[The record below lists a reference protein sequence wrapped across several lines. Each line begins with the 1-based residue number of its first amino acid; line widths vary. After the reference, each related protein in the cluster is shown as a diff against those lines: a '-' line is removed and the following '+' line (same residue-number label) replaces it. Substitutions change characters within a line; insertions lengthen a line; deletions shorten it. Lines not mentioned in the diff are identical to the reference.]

1 MLMSLLYQTHSPFAR
16 KALVVAKECFIDSLI
31 DVEHHETSPVV
42 RNEEVYAAN
51 PLGKV
56 PVLITDSGLTLY
68 DSNVISAYF
77 DALSSGPKLL
87 PDDPVRRFTTL
98 RLEALAQGIC
108 DAGIRYRTETER
120 RPQGMCWQKYADG
133 QADKLLASYEYLENS
148 DDLDGPLNLGHIA
161 LGTALDWI
169 VFRGLPGFESFPKLT
184 DWYLTII
191 QRESFKQTQYSGQT
205 YD

>member
-1 MLMSLLYQTHSPFAR
+1 MLMTLLYQTHSPFAR
-16 KALVVAKECFIDSLI
+16 KALVVAKECLLDSLI
-31 DVEHHETSPVV
+31 EVVHHETSPVV

-56 PVLITDSGLTLY
+56 PVLIMDSGITLY
-68 DSNVISAYF
+68 DSNVICAYF

-87 PDDPVRRFTTL
+87 PDDPALHFTTL

-120 RPQGMCWQKYADG
+120 RPEGMRWQKYADG
-133 QADKLLASYEYLENS
+133 QAGKLLAAYEYLENS
-148 DDLDGPLNLGHIA
+148 DDLDGPLNIGHLA

-169 VFRGLPGFESFPKLT
+169 VFRGLPGFESFPKLN

-191 QRESFKQTQYSGQT
+191 QRESFIQTQYSGQT
-205 YD
+205 FD